1 MEELFET
8 GKIIIRKLKKA
19 GFEAYFV
26 GGAVRDYVMLR
37 SIHDVDIT
45 TNAQPE
51 DVEQLFSQTIDV
63 GKEHGT
69 IVVLIHR
76 RPFEVTTYRTET
88 SYTDHRRPDEITFT
102 TQLEEDLKRRDF
114 TMNAMAMSE
123 DYTVHDPYNG
133 KWSIKERT
141 IQTVGEA
148 NERFSE
154 DALRMLRAIRFM
166 STLKFTLS
174 PDTSLA
180 ITKYQETLFDVAIE
194 RIVVELR
201 KMYHGENIEAAKA
214 ALENTGLIKHIPFFK
229 EMKQPLT
236 ATVAT
241 DMVDEIFL
249 QIHFD
254 HSLMKFLNELNLP
267 NNDKRIIKNML
278 SLMIDLNQSTDPV
291 KIAFDYENTIL
302 KKLASISN
310 YNNIMN
316 EEVSLLLQK
325 SIQEQPDLPI
335 HSRQDLNV
343 DGKMLMEVFNL
354 KGGPWIKELL
364 SILEEAVLFKKLQ
377 NNQDELI
384 EWVRS
389 YVIIKDGNIKIIE

>member
-1 MEELFET
+1 MEALFET
-8 GKIIIRKLKKA
+8 GKIIIETLKKA

-45 TNAQPE
+45 TNAKPA
-51 DVEQLFSQTIDV
+51 DVERLFNQTIDV

-76 RPFEVTTYRTET
+76 TPFEVTTYRTET
-88 SYTDHRRPDEITFT
+88 SYTDYRRPDQIMFT
-102 TQLEEDLKRRDF
+102 AQLEEDLRRRDF

-133 KWSIKERT
+133 IQSIKERT

-148 NERFSE
+148 RERFSE

-174 PDTSLA
+174 ADTSAA
-180 ITKYQETLFDVAIE
+180 ITAHKETLFYVAIE
-194 RIVVELR
+194 RIIVELR
-201 KMYHGENIEAAKA
+201 KMYHGENIEAAKTT
-214 ALENTGLIKHIPFFK
+214 LENTGLIKYIPFFK
-229 EMKQPLT
+229 EIKQPLT
-236 ATVAT
+236 ATSVT

-249 QIHFD
+249 QIHFNQ
-254 HSLMKFLNELNLP
+254 SLMKFLNELKLP
-267 NNDKRIIKNML
+267 NNDKRVIKNML
-278 SLMIDLNQSTDPV
+278 QLLTDLNQGINSV
-291 KIAFDYENTIL
+291 KIAFDYERIIL
-302 KKLASISN
+302 KKLAGIDRC
-310 YNNIMN
+310 NNIIN
-316 EEVSLLLQK
+316 DARAVLLQK
-325 SIQEQPDLPI
+325 AIQAQPALPI

-343 DGKMLMEVFNL
+343 DGKVLMEVFNL
-354 KGGPWIKELL
+354 KGGPWIKALL
-364 SILEEAVLFKKLQ
+364 SILEEAVLFNQLQ
-377 NNQDELI
+377 NDQDELI

-389 YVIIKDGNIKIIE
+389 YVIIKDGNIKIIK